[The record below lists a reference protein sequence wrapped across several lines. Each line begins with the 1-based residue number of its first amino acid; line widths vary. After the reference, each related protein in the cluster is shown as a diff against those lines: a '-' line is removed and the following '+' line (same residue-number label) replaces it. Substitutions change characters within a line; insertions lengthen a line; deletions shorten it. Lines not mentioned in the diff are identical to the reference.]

1 MRRPNILLFMPDQ
14 LRGDWAG
21 PFNAGGVRTPELDRL
36 AGRGVRFLRAICPSP
51 ICGPSRACLASGLE
65 YDRSGV
71 RNNGYSASPDAP
83 NVYRQ
88 LRDAGYHVMTCGKL
102 DLLKGEPD
110 WGEDGQHALNGSSR
124 LKRLGFTGGLDSA
137 GKHAAIFAHRD
148 GHPEPYFSHLKQ
160 RALTALHWQ
169 DFAMRASP
177 ALGAG
182 ALDFP
187 GAGANYRNTAA
198 TALPDDAY
206 CDNWIG
212 AGAVALIE
220 EGARSGKPWFLQVN
234 LTGPHEPM
242 DVTAAMAARMAAFE
256 PPAPVAP
263 ADDMTAAEHRAIR
276 RNYAAMIENID
287 AIFGR
292 LLARIEALGQG
303 PDTVVVFTSDHGE
316 MLGDCGYW
324 EKFIPLQASLHVP
337 LVIAGPAVARGV
349 TIDAPTTLLD
359 LHATFAEIA
368 GARPLA
374 GIDSRSL
381 VHQLREPSRRHRDVV
396 HAGLGNWRAVYDGR
410 FKYVAGF
417 DPHLPRKVMEAAAF
431 VTEPDESWRLVEPEA
446 DPKEETDV
454 SARHP
459 EIAARLK
466 ALLAANAAAE
476 RRVEAEGRT

>member
-21 PFNAGGVRTPELDRL
+21 PRNAGRVPTPELDRVV
-36 AGRGVRFLRAICPSP
+36 ARGVRFLRAVCPSP
-51 ICGPSRACLASGLE
+51 ICGPSRACLASGYE
-65 YDRSGV
+65 YDRAGV
-71 RNNGYSASPDAP
+71 RNNGDSASPDAP

-102 DLLKGEPD
+102 DMLKGEPD
-110 WGEDGQHALNGSSR
+110 WGEDGQHALQGPSR

-148 GHPEPYFSHLKQ
+148 GHPEPYFVHLKQ
-160 RALTALHWQ
+160 SGLAGTHWS
-169 DFAMRASP
+169 DFAGRTSP
-177 ALGAG
+177 ALGPD

-187 GAGANYRNTAA
+187 GAGANYRNITP
-198 TALPDDAY
+198 TALPDEAY

-212 AGAVALIE
+212 ACALSLIE
-220 EGARSGKPWFLQVN
+220 EGACSGKPWFLQVN

-242 DVTAAMAARMAAFE
+242 DVTASMASGAARLD

-263 ADDMTAAEHRAIR
+263 ADDMAPEAHRAIR
-276 RNYAAMIENID
+276 RNYAAMIANID

-292 LLARIEALGQG
+292 LLARIEALGQAQ
-303 PDTVVVFTSDHGE
+303 DTVVVFTSDHGE

-324 EKFIPLQASLHVP
+324 EKFIPHQASLHVP
-337 LVIAGPAVARGV
+337 LVIAGPGVAQGATV
-349 TIDAPTTLLD
+349 DGPTTLLD
-359 LHATFAEIA
+359 LHATFVELA
-368 GARPLA
+368 GAQPLP

-381 VHQLREPSRRHRDVV
+381 VHQLAEPARRHRDVV
-396 HAGLGNWRAVYDGR
+396 HAGLGSWRAIYDGR

-417 DPHLPRKVMEAAAF
+417 DPLLPRKLMEAAAF
-431 VTEPDESWRLVEPEA
+431 TAEPDENWRLVEPEV
-446 DPKEETDV
+446 DPVEATDL

-459 EIAARLK
+459 AIAARLR
-466 ALLAANAAAE
+466 ALLAANASA
-476 RRVEAEGRT
+476 RGGWR

>member
-21 PFNAGGVRTPELDRL
+21 PGNAGRVRTPTLDRV
-36 AGRGVRFLRAICPSP
+36 AARGVRFLNAICPSP
-51 ICGPSRACLASGLE
+51 ICGPSRACLASGYE
-65 YDRSGV
+65 YDRAGV

-110 WGEDGQHALNGSSR
+110 WGEDGQHALNGPSR

-148 GHPEPYFSHLKQ
+148 GHPEPYFAHLKQ
-160 RALTALHWQ
+160 RGLAETHSS
-169 DFAMRASP
+169 DFAARRSL
-177 ALGAG
+177 ALGAD

-187 GAGANYRNTAA
+187 GAGPNYHNTAA
-198 TALPDDAY
+198 TSLPDEAY

-212 AGAVALIE
+212 SCALSLID

-242 DVTAAMAARMAAFE
+242 DVTKAMAAGAVGLD
-256 PPAPVAP
+256 PPAPVTP

-276 RNYAAMIENID
+276 RNYTAMIENID

-292 LLARIEALGQG
+292 LLTRLDALGQMQ
-303 PDTVVVFTSDHGE
+303 DTVIVFTSDHGE

-324 EKFIPLQASLHVP
+324 EKFIPHQASLHVP
-337 LVIAGPAVARGV
+337 LVIAGPAVAQGA
-349 TIDAPTTLLD
+349 TIAAPTTLLD
-359 LHATFAEIA
+359 LHATFVEMA
-368 GARPLA
+368 GAQSLP

-381 VHQLREPSRRHRDVV
+381 AHQLADPARRHRDVV
-396 HAGLGNWRAVYDGR
+396 HAGLGSWRAAYDGR

-417 DPHLPRKVMEAAAF
+417 DPRLPRKLMEAATFAA
-431 VTEPDESWRLVEPEA
+431 EPDESWRLVEPEA
-446 DPKEETDV
+446 DPREVTDL

-459 EIAARLK
+459 EIAARLR
-466 ALLAANAAAE
+466 ASLTANASAE
-476 RRVEAEGRT
+476 RPAEEKWV